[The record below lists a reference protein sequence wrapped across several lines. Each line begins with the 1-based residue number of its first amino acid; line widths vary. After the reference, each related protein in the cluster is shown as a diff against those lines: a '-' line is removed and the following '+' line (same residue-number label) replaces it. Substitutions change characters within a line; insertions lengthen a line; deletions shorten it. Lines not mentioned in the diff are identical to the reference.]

1 MFPRLYRLSRE
12 EIGEIS
18 KKGSVKHTP
27 FFSVKYL
34 DLKQS
39 HFKCAFVI
47 SKKECKLSVDR
58 NRAKRRARTALRE
71 ILPEITSIGFIV
83 YVKKAAITVDFEDL
97 ANDFKKVFKISL

>member
-18 KKGSVKHTP
+18 KKGSVKYTP
-27 FFSVKYL
+27 FFSVRAL
-34 DLKQS
+34 DLKDN

-58 NRAKRRARTALRE
+58 NRAKRRLRVALRRL
-71 ILPEITSIGFIV
+71 LPNIPPLAFIV
-83 YVKKAAITVDFEDL
+83 YAKKTAISATFDEMAAE
-97 ANDFKKVFKISL
+97 FKKIL

>member
-1 MFPRLYRLSRE
+1 MFPKIYRLSRE

-27 FFSVKYL
+27 FFSIRSL
-34 DLKQS
+34 DLKQP

-58 NRAKRRARTALRE
+58 NRAKRRARMALRGL
-71 ILPEITSIGFIV
+71 LPNIPPLNFIV
-83 YVKKAAITVDFEDL
+83 YVKKIAITADL
-97 ANDFKKVFKISL
+97 GEMVEEFKKILA

>member
-1 MFPRLYRLSRE
+1 MFPRRNRLSRE

-27 FFSVKYL
+27 FFSIRCL
-34 DLKQS
+34 DLRQN

-58 NRAKRRARTALRE
+58 NRAKRRARMALRR
-71 ILPEITSIGFIV
+71 IMPSIPNLAFII
-83 YVKKAAITVDFEDL
+83 YVKKTAITGDL
-97 ANDFKKVFKISL
+97 AKMAEEFEKAFKISL